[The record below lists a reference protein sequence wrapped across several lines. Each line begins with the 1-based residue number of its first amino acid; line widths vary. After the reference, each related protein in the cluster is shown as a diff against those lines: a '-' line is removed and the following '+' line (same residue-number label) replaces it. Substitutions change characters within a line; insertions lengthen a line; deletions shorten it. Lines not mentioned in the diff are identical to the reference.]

1 MLNFLTYLYYRIN
14 CYYQGESSRF
24 QQRLN
29 AYFSFCLVFV
39 IQLMS
44 LQFFLDSFIFEGG
57 LNDNY
62 FSHDPYT
69 RRFLIA
75 PRLAIPIFVLVYVYY
90 RMDKKRFE
98 VKMRTFSQESPE
110 ERDKGKKRVK
120 KFLIGTVLFFVL
132 SILSARF

>member
-1 MLNFLTYLYYRIN
+1 LFGLCDPVDEPSIF
-14 CYYQGESSRF
+14 SRF
-24 QQRLN
+24 F
-29 AYFSFCLVFV
+29 YFLG
-39 IQLMS
+39 
-44 LQFFLDSFIFEGG
+44 GG
-57 LNDNY
+57 LNDDY

-132 SILSARF
+132 SILSACF